1 VAYLV
6 EKQTGRRFPISS
18 SCIVG
23 RGPHC
28 ALSIDDAF
36 ASAEHAR
43 IFWNGVAWQIR
54 DLGSRNGTFVDGR
67 PLAPGVPLNID
78 QGSCIGFGRAEANWS
93 LEDATPPL
101 AQAVRVDTKET
112 RVAENRILVLPSEED
127 VQASIYLTESG
138 HWIFEQSDGETRD
151 IEDQSVVSAGGAS
164 WRIELPLPIEATPL
178 VEGEL
183 TLSRAFFRFWVTKN
197 EEDVELA
204 LMFPG
209 REIRLE
215 KREHTYLLLVLAR
228 ARREDSH
235 LPEAERGW
243 RSRSQIQ
250 KALRIDENQL
260 NVSIHRA
267 RRQLAEA
274 GVHDAACVVEV
285 KRGRRRIATA
295 AFDEVVLQ
303 R

>member
-6 EKQTGRRFPISS
+6 EKQTGRRFPISA
-18 SCIVG
+18 SCVIG

-28 ALSIDDAF
+28 ALSIGDAF

-43 IFWNGVAWQIR
+43 IFWNGHGWQIR

-67 PLAPGVPLNID
+67 PLTPGVPIGIGA
-78 QGSCIGFGRAEANWS
+78 GSTIGFGRAEASW
-93 LEDATPPL
+93 LMDDASAPR
-101 AQAVRVDTKET
+101 AQAVRVDTKE
-112 RVAENRILVLPSEED
+112 VQIADKGLLVLPSEENIQ
-127 VQASIYLTESG
+127 VSIYQAESG
-138 HWIFEQSDGETRD
+138 HWLLEQHDDEVRTL
-151 IEDQSVVSAGGAS
+151 EDLEIVSVGGAS
-164 WRIELPLPIEATPL
+164 WRIELPTPIESTPL

-209 REIRLE
+209 HEIRLE
-215 KREHTYLLLVLAR
+215 KREHTYLLLFLAR
-228 ARREDSH
+228 ARKEDAG
-235 LPEAERGW
+235 LPEEERGW
-243 RSRSQIQ
+243 RSRGQIQ

-267 RRQLAEA
+267 RRQLADA

-285 KRGRRRIATA
+285 RRGKRRIATG
-295 AFDEVVLQ
+295 AFDEVILQ